1 MNEKNILNYDELDK
15 LGRAQEI
22 SRENEVNT
30 MFISGR
36 MILWTIGAQIFG
48 VLRKTVQNM
57 PQSCPI

>member
-1 MNEKNILNYDELDK
+1 MM
-15 LGRAQEI
+15 
-22 SRENEVNT
+22 REWIKKDREGKEVNT
-30 MFISGR
+30 TFISGR